1 MLAVSLRHKNVG
13 ASALSRALNALLAK
27 PSEAP
32 EAADA
37 QSPAAGDAGLSNEQ
51 LAARVWALPGAQLG
65 PTFDRLQPARANEL
79 YARECQVDKQTLTS
93 IAPLYKEL
101 PT

>member
-1 MLAVSLRHKNVG
+1 MLAVSLRHKNDG

-37 QSPAAGDAGLSNEQ
+37 AGDSGLSNEQ